1 MMKKKKITIKDVA
14 KHAGVGVGTV
24 SRAINKAPG
33 ISQETKRK
41 VFQSIRELGYTPD
54 RIAQSMRSQKYKNIA
69 FFVDLS
75 NIAFAQ
81 IAKGIHDELGDLGYI
96 LSLCDV
102 GTTGVSEKVGSF
114 LEGRKF
120 DGVILAAPDED
131 DKELQE
137 LVTTLGIPVVTLDR
151 DIPGIPAGIMTDY
164 YSSVK
169 KATHYL
175 LSMGHRGIA
184 LIKAGRNIRP
194 ARTSLEAFLSVY
206 EERGIPASEAII
218 KEGEFSNEFGRRAM
232 LELLPLI
239 REGRVTAILCLNNQ
253 VFHGILAVM
262 RENGLEYPRDVSL
275 ITMEDY
281 ELTQL
286 LNPAVTVIR
295 RPLLEM
301 GRSVSHVLVK
311 YIEQPELYGKLP
323 PVIIPTE
330 FVIRDSCRE
339 NTARH
344 GR

>member
-1 MMKKKKITIKDVA
+1 MKPKKVTIKDVA

-24 SRAINKAPG
+24 SRAINQAPG
-33 ISQETKRK
+33 ISQKTKRK

-54 RIAQSMRSQKYKNIA
+54 RIAQSMRSHKYKNIA
-69 FFVDLS
+69 FFIDVS
-75 NIAFAQ
+75 NVAFAQ

-102 GTTGVSEKVGSF
+102 GSSNKVSDIVSSF

-120 DGVILAAPDED
+120 DGIILSSPNED

-137 LVTTLGIPVVTLDR
+137 LLTTIEIPVVTLDR
-151 DIPGIPAGIMTDY
+151 DIPGVPAGIMTDY
-164 YSSVK
+164 YSSVQ

-175 LSMGHRGIA
+175 LSMGHKAIA
-184 LIKAGRNIRP
+184 LIKPGGNIRP
-194 ARTSLEAFLSVY
+194 ARTSLEAFYSAY
-206 EERGIPASEAII
+206 KERGIDASEAIV
-218 KEGEFSNEFGRRAM
+218 KEGDYSTEFGRRAM
-232 LELLPLI
+232 LELLPLV
-239 REGRVTAILCLNNQ
+239 REGRITAIFCLNNQ

-262 RENGLEYPRDVSL
+262 RENGLEYPKDVSL

-301 GRSVSHVLVK
+301 GRNVAHVMIK
-311 YIEQPELYGKLP
+311 YIDQPELYGKLP

-330 FVIRDSCRE
+330 FVIRDSCSVI
-339 NTARH
+339 
-344 GR
+344 

>member
-1 MMKKKKITIKDVA
+1 MKKKKITIKDVA

-33 ISQETKRK
+33 ISQETRRR

-75 NIAFAQ
+75 NLAFAQ

-96 LSLCDV
+96 LSLCDI
-102 GTTGVSEKVGSF
+102 GTTRVSEKVSSF

-120 DGVILAAPDED
+120 DGIILAAPDED
-131 DKELQE
+131 DRELQE

-151 DIPGIPAGIMTDY
+151 DIPHIPAGIVTDY
-164 YSSVK
+164 YSSVR
-169 KATHYL
+169 KATQYL
-175 LSMGHRGIA
+175 LSMGHTGIA

-206 EERGIPASEAII
+206 KERGIPESEAII

-239 REGRVTAILCLNNQ
+239 QVGRVTAILCLNHQ

-295 RPLLEM
+295 RPLIEM

-311 YIEQPELYGKLP
+311 YIEQPELYGKLS
-323 PVIIPTE
+323 PVVIPTE

-339 NTARH
+339 NTPRKVK
-344 GR
+344 